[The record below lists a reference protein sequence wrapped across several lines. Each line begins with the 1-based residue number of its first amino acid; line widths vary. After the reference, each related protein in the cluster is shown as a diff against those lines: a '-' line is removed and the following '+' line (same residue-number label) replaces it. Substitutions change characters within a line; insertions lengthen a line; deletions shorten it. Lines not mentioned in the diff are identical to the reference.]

1 MQLSIDN
8 RYTNSSIPYHTIVYL
23 YNILFPVWNWMD
35 MELLRR
41 SMAESVL
48 VLPLGGKKRREGRPY
63 LVTMVHVIRKWCHG
77 AIPVREEK
85 FIIIFFPFPSISLA
99 FRRRRNSPCR
109 LGRRVLRATDTQTR
123 EEKASGKRGTPW
135 WYSWWIVGVGLDL
148 GVVCGCGWRRK
159 KRKKRGSE
167 KKSARKKKCGCYKCH
182 SDYLSM
188 MTRRF
193 SKRSRSIRY
202 GVATVFFPL
211 CFA

>member
-77 AIPVREEK
+77 AIPAREEK

-135 WYSWWIVGVGLDL
+135 
-148 GVVCGCGWRRK
+148 
-159 KRKKRGSE
+159 
-167 KKSARKKKCGCYKCH
+167 
-182 SDYLSM
+182 
-188 MTRRF
+188 
-193 SKRSRSIRY
+193 
-202 GVATVFFPL
+202 
-211 CFA
+211 